1 MATKKSSS
9 NALSFVAIFIGIF
22 LISTGVLTVDID
34 SIIRSLIM
42 AVGFFGL
49 VYGVIAHRG

>member
-22 LISTGVLTVDID
+22 LIITGVLTVDID